1 MSLNRGGSYMDSREW
16 VKNQKDTINPK
27 NKNDNMYF
35 KYTVTVALNHEKIKK
50 TAKNV
55 KDWSLHR
62 PIESEIN
69 FSSHLKTGKK
79 VWNK

>member
-1 MSLNRGGSYMDSREW
+1 MKSSEFVFDYVDGLHYNCNLMSLNRGGSYMDSREW

-55 KDWSLHR
+55 KD
-62 PIESEIN
+62 
-69 FSSHLKTGKK
+69 
-79 VWNK
+79 